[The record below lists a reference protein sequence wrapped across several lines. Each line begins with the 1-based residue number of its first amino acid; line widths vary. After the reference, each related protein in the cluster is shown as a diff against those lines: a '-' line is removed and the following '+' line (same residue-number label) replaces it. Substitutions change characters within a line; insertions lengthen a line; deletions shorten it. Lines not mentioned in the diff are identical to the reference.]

1 MASGS
6 LYGKTGASDELDR
19 VRRRA
24 YMRVTWRLLPFLFFC
39 YFINY
44 LDRINVSFA
53 KLQMGADL
61 QLSEAAYGLGAGIF
75 FIGYVV
81 FEVPSN
87 LILHKVGA
95 RFWIARIMV
104 SWGIVSALFS
114 VIETPMQF
122 YILRFLLGVAEAG
135 FAPGVLLYI
144 TYWFPAAR
152 RARAF
157 SIYLMA
163 IPISGALG
171 APLSG
176 WIMDSFDGAAGWA
189 GWRWL
194 FLIEALPA
202 IIAGFAAFLLL
213 PNRPADVSWLSDREK
228 RIIESDLAADQ
239 VTKTAHLSIRQF
251 MSDKTL
257 WLLCVLFFAIVMGH
271 YTVTF
276 WLSTIIQNAGVSNPL
291 ENGLLTSLPF
301 FAAAVTMFVL
311 GRSADRTR
319 KLRMHLVVPMVVGAI
334 ALGLSPLFENN
345 LNLSVILLMIA
356 AAGLI
361 SSLAMFWAIPPNLLS
376 GIWAAAGIAMIN
388 SLGNIAGF
396 VSPALVGWILD
407 QTRSLHAGLYTMA
420 AIVLFGAL
428 LVKLLPADSVDR

>member
-1 MASGS
+1 
-6 LYGKTGASDELDR
+6 
-19 VRRRA
+19 
-24 YMRVTWRLLPFLFFC
+24 
-39 YFINY
+39 
-44 LDRINVSFA
+44 
-53 KLQMGADL
+53 MGADL